1 MIANQIGYYSL
12 ILGLLISVLIC
23 GVSIKDFNNNN
34 KQISQNTLSLSFLQ
48 LVFVIVSF
56 LSLILSF
63 INSDFSNETV
73 FNNSHTTKPLFYK
86 ISGAWGNHEGSLLL
100 WLLVLTLFI
109 FIFLIKSREQP
120 KKYRILTLLFQQVI
134 IIGFFLFVLMTSNPF
149 NYLFPIPL
157 EGLGLNPILQD
168 PALAIHPPILY
179 LGYVGT
185 SIIFSSSLAAVTQNY
200 ISKEW
205 GKHIKKWILVSWIF
219 LTIGIMLGSIWAYY
233 ELGWGGF
240 WFWDPVENVS
250 LMPWLTLTALLH
262 CIVVLERK
270 ATLTSWVV
278 ILSITTFTLSMC
290 GTFLVRSGILN
301 SVHTFAN
308 DPARGIFILI
318 FLFVL
323 ITLSL
328 GIFFFF
334 HKENNKSSNNLF
346 WLSRETSILI
356 NNWFMMYFLSVILI
370 GTVYPIF
377 LDVISSEKISVG
389 PPFYQKLI
397 VPFLIPFLLFMS
409 LGPRLKWI
417 KSKIEN
423 KKSLIITF
431 IISVMLTFFI
441 IKNLTTDLLFYTVLI
456 SAAFFLFFTT
466 LKELFIKK
474 FNNVSQT
481 VAHFGFSLL
490 ILSILFNSI
499 LSSEI
504 ITNIKIG
511 EKYNYSKGEI
521 FFKKIEERKESN
533 FNSII
538 AYFEIKDENGKII
551 ELKPEIRVYNQ
562 PIIITSEADIRT
574 TLLEDKFLVMNLV
587 KGNEYFNIRYQVK
600 PFMVWIWI
608 SVLILSFGGLIS
620 VLKKDMKNKF
630 NLFIIITFLS
640 FCFVI
645 FYKGLNAPNTY
656 APKISGKKH
665 IPIFKAK
672 DFNSSLYLNSKKIFE
687 EDIFYIVN
695 IWASWCVPCREST
708 PLLMELSK
716 NQSVKLIG
724 INYRDNLNNAKDF
737 INKFGNPYSQVII
750 DNDGVHSIEFG
761 AYGVPRNFYN

>member
-1 MIANQIGYYSL
+1 MLANQIGYYSL
-12 ILGLLISVLIC
+12 ILGLLLSVLLC
-23 GVSIKDFNNNN
+23 GVSIKDFGNN
-34 KQISQNTLSLSFLQ
+34 KQISQNILSLSFLQ

-56 LSLILSF
+56 LSLIISF
-63 INSDFSNETV
+63 IKSDFSNETV

-86 ISGAWGNHEGSLLL
+86 ISGTWGNHEGSLLL

-149 NYLFPIPL
+149 NYLFPIPI

-200 ISKEW
+200 VSKQW
-205 GKHIKKWILVSWIF
+205 GQHIKKWVLVSWIF

-262 CIVVLERK
+262 CIIVLERR
-270 ATLTSWVV
+270 AALTSWVV

-308 DPARGIFILI
+308 DPTRGIFILI

-323 ITLSL
+323 IALAL
-328 GIFFFF
+328 GIFFIF
-334 HKENNKSSNNLF
+334 HIENNKNLNNFF

-356 NNWFMMYFLSVILI
+356 NNWFMMYFLSVVLI

-377 LDVISSEKISVG
+377 LDVISGEKISVG

-397 VPFLIPFLLFMS
+397 IPFLIPFLLFMS

-423 KKSLIITF
+423 RNSLIITF

-441 IKNLTTDLLFYTVLI
+441 IKNLTTDLLFHTILV
-456 SAAFFLFFTT
+456 SAGFFLFFTT
-466 LKELFIKK
+466 FKELFIKK
-474 FNNVSQT
+474 FDNISQT
-481 VAHFGFSLL
+481 VSHFGFSLL

-504 ITNIKIG
+504 ITNIKLG
-511 EKYNYSKGEI
+511 EKYNYNKGEI

-538 AYFEIKDENGKII
+538 AFFEIKDKNGKSI
-551 ELKPEIRVYNQ
+551 ELKPQIRIYNQ
-562 PIIITSEADIRT
+562 PEIITSEADIKT

-587 KGNEYFNIRYQVK
+587 KGNEYFNIRYQIK

-608 SVLILSFGGLIS
+608 SVLLLSLGGLMS
-620 VLKKDMKNKF
+620 
-630 NLFIIITFLS
+630 LF
-640 FCFVI
+640 
-645 FYKGLNAPNTY
+645 KR
-656 APKISGKKH
+656 
-665 IPIFKAK
+665 
-672 DFNSSLYLNSKKIFE
+672 
-687 EDIFYIVN
+687 N
-695 IWASWCVPCREST
+695 I
-708 PLLMELSK
+708 
-716 NQSVKLIG
+716 
-724 INYRDNLNNAKDF
+724 
-737 INKFGNPYSQVII
+737 
-750 DNDGVHSIEFG
+750 
-761 AYGVPRNFYN
+761 

>member
-1 MIANQIGYYSL
+1 MLANQIGYYSL
-12 ILGLLISVLIC
+12 ILGLLLSVLLC
-23 GVSIKDFNNNN
+23 GVSIKDFNKTN
-34 KQISQNTLSLSFLQ
+34 KQINQNILSLSFLQ

-56 LSLILSF
+56 LSLIISF

-86 ISGAWGNHEGSLLL
+86 ISGTWGNHEGSLLL

-109 FIFLIKSREQP
+109 FLFLIKSREQP
-120 KKYRILTLLFQQVI
+120 KKYRILTLLFQQII
-134 IIGFFLFVLMTSNPF
+134 IIGFFLFVLITSNPF
-149 NYLFPIPL
+149 NYLFPIPN

-200 ISKEW
+200 VTKEW
-205 GKHIKKWILVSWIF
+205 GQHIKKWVLVSWIF

-262 CIVVLERK
+262 CIVVLERR
-270 ATLTSWVV
+270 ASLTSWVV

-318 FLFVL
+318 FLFAL
-323 ITLSL
+323 IVLSL
-328 GIFFFF
+328 GIFFIF
-334 HKENNKSSNNLF
+334 HKENNKSSNNFF

-356 NNWFMMYFLSVILI
+356 NNWFMMYFLAVVLI

-423 KKSLIITF
+423 KNSLIITF

-441 IKNLTTDLLFYTVLI
+441 IKNLTADLLFYTVLI

-474 FNNVSQT
+474 FNNISQT
-481 VAHFGFSLL
+481 VSHFGFSLL

-511 EKYNYSKGEI
+511 ERYDYNKGEI
-521 FFKKIEERKESN
+521 FFKKIEERNESN

-538 AYFEIKDENGKII
+538 ASFEIKDKNGKTI
-551 ELKPEIRVYNQ
+551 ELKPEIRIYNQ

-608 SVLILSFGGLIS
+608 SVLLLSLGGLMS
-620 VLKKDMKNKF
+620 
-630 NLFIIITFLS
+630 LF
-640 FCFVI
+640 
-645 FYKGLNAPNTY
+645 K
-656 APKISGKKH
+656 
-665 IPIFKAK
+665 
-672 DFNSSLYLNSKKIFE
+672 
-687 EDIFYIVN
+687 
-695 IWASWCVPCREST
+695 RE
-708 PLLMELSK
+708 
-716 NQSVKLIG
+716 I
-724 INYRDNLNNAKDF
+724 
-737 INKFGNPYSQVII
+737 
-750 DNDGVHSIEFG
+750 
-761 AYGVPRNFYN
+761 

>member
-1 MIANQIGYYSL
+1 MLANQIGYYAL
-12 ILGLLISVLIC
+12 ILGFFLSVFLC
-23 GVSIKDFNNNN
+23 GVSIKDFNNIN
-34 KQISQNTLSLSFLQ
+34 KQINQNILSLSFLQ

-56 LSLILSF
+56 LSLIISF

-86 ISGAWGNHEGSLLL
+86 ISGTWGNHEGSLLL

-109 FIFLIKSREQP
+109 FLFLIKSREQP

-149 NYLFPIPL
+149 NYLFPTPN

-200 ISKEW
+200 VSKEW
-205 GKHIKKWILVSWIF
+205 GRHIKKWVLISWIF

-262 CIVVLERK
+262 CIIVLERR
-270 ATLTSWVV
+270 AALTSWVV

-323 ITLSL
+323 IVLSL
-328 GIFFFF
+328 GIFFIF
-334 HKENNKSSNNLF
+334 HKENNKSSNNFF

-356 NNWFMMYFLSVILI
+356 NNWFMMYFLSVVLI

-423 KKSLIITF
+423 KNSLIITF

-474 FNNVSQT
+474 FDNISQT
-481 VAHFGFSLL
+481 ISHFGFSLL
-490 ILSILFNSI
+490 ILSILFNNI

-511 EKYNYSKGEI
+511 ERYDYNKGEI

-533 FNSII
+533 FKSII
-538 AYFEIKDENGKII
+538 ASFEIKDKNGKTI
-551 ELKPEIRVYNQ
+551 ELKPEIRIYNQ
-562 PIIITSEADIRT
+562 PVIITSEADIRT

-587 KGNEYFNIRYQVK
+587 KGNEYFNIRYQEK
-600 PFMVWIWI
+600 PFMIWIWI
-608 SVLILSFGGLIS
+608 SVLLLSLGGLMS
-620 VLKKDMKNKF
+620 LFKKKYEK
-630 NLFIIITFLS
+630 
-640 FCFVI
+640 
-645 FYKGLNAPNTY
+645 
-656 APKISGKKH
+656 
-665 IPIFKAK
+665 
-672 DFNSSLYLNSKKIFE
+672 
-687 EDIFYIVN
+687 
-695 IWASWCVPCREST
+695 
-708 PLLMELSK
+708 
-716 NQSVKLIG
+716 
-724 INYRDNLNNAKDF
+724 
-737 INKFGNPYSQVII
+737 
-750 DNDGVHSIEFG
+750 
-761 AYGVPRNFYN
+761 

>member
-1 MIANQIGYYSL
+1 MLTNQIGYYSL
-12 ILGLLISVLIC
+12 ILGLMLSVLLC
-23 GVSIKDFNNNN
+23 GVSIKDFNRSS
-34 KQISQNTLSLSFLQ
+34 KQINQNVLSLSFLQ

-63 INSDFSNETV
+63 VNSDFSNETV

-86 ISGAWGNHEGSLLL
+86 ISGTWGNHEGSLLL

-109 FIFLIKSREQP
+109 FLFLIKSKTQP
-120 KKYRILTLLFQQVI
+120 KKYRILTLLFQQII

-149 NYLFPIPL
+149 NYLFPIPN

-200 ISKEW
+200 VSKEW
-205 GKHIKKWILVSWIF
+205 GQHIKKWVLVSWIF
-219 LTIGIMLGSIWAYY
+219 LSLGIMLGSIWAYY

-250 LMPWLTLTALLH
+250 LMPWLALTALLH
-262 CIVVLERK
+262 CIVVLERRAALK
-270 ATLTSWVV
+270 SWVI

-323 ITLSL
+323 IVLSL
-328 GIFFFF
+328 GIFFIF
-334 HKENNKSSNNLF
+334 HKENNKNLNNFF

-356 NNWFMMYFLSVILI
+356 NNWFMMYFLSVVLI

-397 VPFLIPFLLFMS
+397 APFLIPFLLFMS
-409 LGPRLKWI
+409 VGPKLKWV
-417 KSKIEN
+417 KSKVEN
-423 KKSLIITF
+423 KYSLILTF
-431 IISVMLTFFI
+431 LVSVTLAFFI
-441 IKNLTTDLLFYTVLI
+441 IKNLTADILFYTFLV

-466 LKELFIKK
+466 LKELFIQKL
-474 FNNVSQT
+474 NNTSQAI
-481 VAHFGFSLL
+481 AHLGFSLL

-504 ITNIKIG
+504 ITNMKVG

-538 AYFEIKDENGKII
+538 AYFEVKDLKGRMV
-551 ELKPEIRVYNQ
+551 ELKPEIRIYNQ
-562 PIIITSEADIRT
+562 PIIVTSEADIKT
-574 TLLEDKFLVMNLV
+574 TLLEDKFIVMNLV

-608 SVLILSFGGLIS
+608 SVLLLSFGGA
-620 VLKKDMKNKF
+620 MG
-630 NLFIIITFLS
+630 LFKTR
-640 FCFVI
+640 
-645 FYKGLNAPNTY
+645 T
-656 APKISGKKH
+656 
-665 IPIFKAK
+665 
-672 DFNSSLYLNSKKIFE
+672 
-687 EDIFYIVN
+687 
-695 IWASWCVPCREST
+695 
-708 PLLMELSK
+708 
-716 NQSVKLIG
+716 
-724 INYRDNLNNAKDF
+724 
-737 INKFGNPYSQVII
+737 
-750 DNDGVHSIEFG
+750 
-761 AYGVPRNFYN
+761 

>member
-1 MIANQIGYYSL
+1 MLANQIGHYSL
-12 ILGLLISVLIC
+12 FLGLLFSILLC
-23 GVSIKDFNNNN
+23 TVSIKDFNNNSN
-34 KQISQNTLSLSFLQ
+34 RISQNILSLSFLQ

-86 ISGAWGNHEGSLLL
+86 ISGTWGNHEGSLLL

-149 NYLFPIPL
+149 NYLFPIPA

-168 PALAIHPPILY
+168 PALAIHPPVLY

-185 SIIFSSSLAAVTQNY
+185 SIIFSSSLAAITQNY

-205 GKHIKKWILVSWIF
+205 AQHIKKWILISWIF

-262 CIVVLERK
+262 CIVVLESR
-270 ATLTSWVV
+270 AALTSWVV

-323 ITLSL
+323 IIMSL
-328 GIFFFF
+328 GIFFLF
-334 HKENNKSSNNLF
+334 NKDNSKNSNNFF

-356 NNWFMMYFLSVILI
+356 NNWFMMYFLSVVLI

-423 KKSLIITF
+423 KNLLIITF
-431 IISVMLTFFI
+431 LISVILTFFI
-441 IKNLTTDLLFYTVLI
+441 IKNLTTDLLFYTVLV

-474 FNNVSQT
+474 LNKISQKI
-481 VAHFGFSLL
+481 AHFGFSLL

-504 ITNIKIG
+504 ITNIKVG
-511 EKYNYSKGEI
+511 EKYSYNNGEI
-521 FFKKIEERKESN
+521 FFKKIEEKKESN

-538 AYFEIKDENGKII
+538 AYFEITDENGKTI

-562 PIIITSEADIRT
+562 PVIITSEADIKT

-608 SVLILSFGGLIS
+608 SVLLLGLGGLMS
-620 VLKKDMKNKF
+620 LFKK
-630 NLFIIITFLS
+630 
-640 FCFVI
+640 
-645 FYKGLNAPNTY
+645 
-656 APKISGKKH
+656 
-665 IPIFKAK
+665 
-672 DFNSSLYLNSKKIFE
+672 
-687 EDIFYIVN
+687 
-695 IWASWCVPCREST
+695 
-708 PLLMELSK
+708 
-716 NQSVKLIG
+716 
-724 INYRDNLNNAKDF
+724 NYEK
-737 INKFGNPYSQVII
+737 
-750 DNDGVHSIEFG
+750 
-761 AYGVPRNFYN
+761 

>member
-1 MIANQIGYYSL
+1 LFANQIGYYSL
-12 ILGLLISVLIC
+12 ILGLLISVLLC
-23 GVSIKDFNNNN
+23 GVSIKDFNNNS
-34 KQISQNTLSLSFLQ
+34 KQISQNILSLSFLQ

-63 INSDFSNETV
+63 INSDFSNGTV

-86 ISGAWGNHEGSLLL
+86 ISGTWGNHEGSLLL

-109 FIFLIKSREQP
+109 FVFLIKSREQP
-120 KKYRILTLLFQQVI
+120 KKYRILTLLFQEVI

-149 NYLFPIPL
+149 NYLFPIPT

-185 SIIFSSSLAAVTQNY
+185 SIIFSSSLAAITQNY

-205 GKHIKKWILVSWIF
+205 GQHIKKWVLVSWVF

-262 CIVVLERK
+262 CIIVLERRG
-270 ATLTSWVV
+270 TLTSWVV

-318 FLFVL
+318 FLFIL
-323 ITLSL
+323 IILSL
-328 GIFFFF
+328 GVFFLF
-334 HKENNKSSNNLF
+334 HKENNKNLNNFF

-356 NNWFMMYFLSVILI
+356 NNWFMMYFLSVVLI

-377 LDVISSEKISVG
+377 LDVISTEKISVG

-417 KSKIEN
+417 KSKIQN
-423 KKSLIITF
+423 KNSLIVTF
-431 IISVMLTFFI
+431 IISVILAFFI
-441 IKNLTTDLLFYTVLI
+441 VKNLTSGLLFYTLLV

-474 FNNVSQT
+474 FDNASQT

-511 EKYNYSKGEI
+511 EKYIFSKGEI
-521 FFKKIEERKESN
+521 FFKKIEKSKESN

-538 AYFEIKDENGKII
+538 AYFEIKNENGKII
-551 ELKPEIRVYNQ
+551 KLNPEIRIYNQ
-562 PIIITSEADIRT
+562 PVVITSEADIKT

-600 PFMVWIWI
+600 AFMIWIWI
-608 SVLILSFGGLIS
+608 SVLLLSLGGLMS
-620 VLKKDMKNKF
+620 LFKK
-630 NLFIIITFLS
+630 
-640 FCFVI
+640 
-645 FYKGLNAPNTY
+645 
-656 APKISGKKH
+656 
-665 IPIFKAK
+665 
-672 DFNSSLYLNSKKIFE
+672 
-687 EDIFYIVN
+687 
-695 IWASWCVPCREST
+695 
-708 PLLMELSK
+708 
-716 NQSVKLIG
+716 
-724 INYRDNLNNAKDF
+724 NYEK
-737 INKFGNPYSQVII
+737 
-750 DNDGVHSIEFG
+750 
-761 AYGVPRNFYN
+761 

>member
-1 MIANQIGYYSL
+1 LLANQIGYYSL
-12 ILGLLISVLIC
+12 ILGLLLSVLLC
-23 GVSIKDFNNNN
+23 GVSIKDLNVNS
-34 KQISQNTLSLSFLQ
+34 KQINQNILFLSFLQ

-86 ISGAWGNHEGSLLL
+86 ISGTWGNHEGSLLL

-109 FIFLIKSREQP
+109 FLFLIKSREQP
-120 KKYRILTLLFQQVI
+120 KKYRILTVLFQQI
-134 IIGFFLFVLMTSNPF
+134 IIVGFFLFVLMTSNPF
-149 NYLFPIPL
+149 NYLFPVPI

-185 SIIFSSSLAAVTQNY
+185 SIIFSSSLAAVVQNY
-200 ISKEW
+200 VSKEW
-205 GKHIKKWILVSWIF
+205 GYHIKKWVLVSWVF

-262 CIVVLERK
+262 CIIVLERRT
-270 ATLTSWVV
+270 ALTSWVV

-323 ITLSL
+323 IILSL
-328 GIFFFF
+328 GIFFLF
-334 HKENNKSSNNLF
+334 HKENNKNSNNFF
-346 WLSRETSILI
+346 WVSRETSILI

-423 KKSLIITF
+423 KNSLIISFT
-431 IISVMLTFFI
+431 ISVMLTFFI
-441 IKNLTTDLLFYTVLI
+441 IKNLTTDLLFYTILV

-474 FNNVSQT
+474 FNDASQT

-511 EKYNYSKGEI
+511 EKYTYNKGEI

-538 AYFEIKDENGKII
+538 AYFEIKNENGKIV
-551 ELKPEIRVYNQ
+551 ELSPEIRVYNQ
-562 PIIITSEADIRT
+562 PVIITSEADIKT

-600 PFMVWIWI
+600 PFMIWIWI
-608 SVLILSFGGLIS
+608 SVLILSLGGLMS
-620 VLKKDMKNKF
+620 LFKKRYEK
-630 NLFIIITFLS
+630 
-640 FCFVI
+640 
-645 FYKGLNAPNTY
+645 
-656 APKISGKKH
+656 
-665 IPIFKAK
+665 
-672 DFNSSLYLNSKKIFE
+672 
-687 EDIFYIVN
+687 
-695 IWASWCVPCREST
+695 
-708 PLLMELSK
+708 
-716 NQSVKLIG
+716 
-724 INYRDNLNNAKDF
+724 
-737 INKFGNPYSQVII
+737 
-750 DNDGVHSIEFG
+750 
-761 AYGVPRNFYN
+761 